1 MGLSGEEFGIKGIW
15 LMKRPES
22 VMEGLG
28 FVDGCKMDGVRLGA
42 SPGYMVVS
50 VQAMSDGQDM
60 LGFL

>member
-22 VMEGLG
+22 VMEGLVEG
-28 FVDGCKMDGVRLGA
+28 WKMDGVRLGA

-50 VQAMSDGQDM
+50 V
-60 LGFL
+60 

>member
-28 FVDGCKMDGVRLGA
+28 FVDGWKMDGVRLLRLDNALYPHG
-42 SPGYMVVS
+42 SLPSSLINYYV
-50 VQAMSDGQDM
+50 
-60 LGFL
+60 

>member
-15 LMKRPES
+15 LMKRPGS

-28 FVDGCKMDGVRLGA
+28 FVDGWKMDGVRLGA

-50 VQAMSDGQDM
+50 V
-60 LGFL
+60 